1 MACLGGRIGGRGRDG
16 SGEGGSC
23 VASADEPGGPG
34 EELEG
39 RVLEP
44 DAEAVARFV
53 ERFAAVLV
61 QAGLTRMPARVFAAL
76 LVAENGSITSAEL
89 VEQLQVSPA
98 AVSGAVRYLS
108 QFRLVSVERDP
119 GSRRDRYRLLDDIW
133 FHASASRDGA
143 LLSWET
149 ASREGAELFGYDS
162 PVGRRFAQSVEYF
175 EFLRKEIAGVFA
187 RWQEYKNSQAGAG
200 RSPSES

>member
-1 MACLGGRIGGRGRDG
+1 MK
-16 SGEGGSC
+16 
-23 VASADEPGGPG
+23 
-34 EELEG
+34 
-39 RVLEP
+39 
-44 DAEAVARFV
+44 
-53 ERFAAVLV
+53 LV
-61 QAGLTRMPARVFAAL
+61 QGFQVRAQNAIL
-76 LVAENGSITSAEL
+76 SAESE
-89 VEQLQVSPA
+89 V
-98 AVSGAVRYLS
+98 
-108 QFRLVSVERDP
+108 
-119 GSRRDRYRLLDDIW
+119 YRLLDDIW

-200 RSPSES
+200 RSPGEG

>member
-1 MACLGGRIGGRGRDG
+1 
-16 SGEGGSC
+16 
-23 VASADEPGGPG
+23 
-34 EELEG
+34 
-39 RVLEP
+39 
-44 DAEAVARFV
+44 
-53 ERFAAVLV
+53 
-61 QAGLTRMPARVFAAL
+61 
-76 LVAENGSITSAEL
+76 

-108 QFRLVSVERDP
+108 QFRLISVERDP
-119 GSRRDRYRLLDDIW
+119 GSRRDRYRLLDDVW

-149 ASREGAELFGYDS
+149 ASREGAELFGYGS
-162 PVGRRFAQSVEYF
+162 PVGQRFVQSVEYF